1 MGNYDWLKND
11 GLLDVIEAV
20 TPWMWH
26 QPASEGAS
34 YPALLQKLRTQIPAT
49 MPVCA
54 CKTARTSPCT
64 HVSCIQSWI
73 PPISANRKNSA
84 DPGVYIKN
92 SAMGWLSPASV
103 NSTINNAIEIY
114 DSAKQN
120 TPATIIFAGVWL

>member
-1 MGNYDWLKND
+1 MDVASARVGRRKLSSALTEAAHADSRDNARLCVQNGSYQPMHTCIMYSK
-11 GLLDVIEAV
+11 LDSS
-20 TPWMWH
+20 H
-26 QPASEGAS
+26 G
-34 YPALLQKLRTQIPAT
+34 
-49 MPVCA
+49 C
-54 CKTARTSPCT
+54 
-64 HVSCIQSWI
+64 
-73 PPISANRKNSA
+73 A